1 MAEQAGTWRQV
12 DRAGSYLAALGADTA
27 STYLVYFGLAWI
39 AASASSQVWVAPVV
53 LGLETVPKMLLG
65 LFGGALADRWGVWRT
80 GRYTLAARVVLA
92 AAAVPVFALLAGSG
106 QIVALMLLALV
117 LGLLDAI
124 HEPALDAAAGLMAP
138 RDDEQTSLTGMAGVV
153 MQTAEVLAGPVVG
166 LLIAWWVGGPAA
178 VAVGLVFVALV
189 LFGRVSKGRPEER
202 DSSEGLWSDAIAG
215 LGVARSVGLMP
226 ILGLLTVANSAAT
239 APLVGALP
247 VIARTHHWTA
257 ETFGFVA
264 VAFALGAIGGAY
276 LATLLKDWPMPRKT
290 LAALVALIPAAGSL
304 ALFSVAGTPVLVFI
318 AAAVMGV
325 ACQFAGRLL
334 FAQIRSR
341 SPRRFLGR
349 VMGLTQAAVYV
360 GIPIGYGAYAALAAV
375 FSPPVA
381 GVTLA
386 VVLMLFALFCL
397 SRPRLWAATPDAG
410 LGGVDE
416 PDPSNVEAQQ

>member
-1 MAEQAGTWRQV
+1 MAEQAASWRQV
-12 DRAGSYLAALGADTA
+12 DRAGSYLAALATDTA
-27 STYLVYFGLAWI
+27 ATYLVYFGLAWI

-53 LGLETVPKMLLG
+53 LGLETVPKMVLG

-92 AAAVPVFALLAGSG
+92 VAAVPAFALLAGSE
-106 QIVALMLLALV
+106 QIVALVLLALV

-124 HEPALDAAAGLMAP
+124 HEPAMDAAAGLMAP
-138 RDDEQTSLTGMAGVV
+138 GEDEQTSLTGMVGVV

-166 LLIAWWVGGPAA
+166 LLLAWWVGGPAA
-178 VAVGLVFVALV
+178 VAVVLVIVALV

-202 DSSEGLWSDAIAG
+202 DGAEGLWSDAIAG

-226 ILGLLTVANSAAT
+226 ILGLLTVANSVAT

-247 VIARTHHWTA
+247 VIARSHHWTA

-276 LATLLKDWPMPRKT
+276 MATLLKGWSMPKKT
-290 LAALVALIPAAGSL
+290 FAALVALIPAAASL

-325 ACQFAGRLL
+325 SCQFAGRLL

-360 GIPIGYGAYAALAAV
+360 GIPVGYGAYAALAAI
-375 FSPPVA
+375 FSPPIA

-386 VVLMLFALFCL
+386 AVLLIFALFCL
-397 SRPRLWAATPDAG
+397 SQRRLWAAAPGRGSSGA
-410 LGGVDE
+410 DE
-416 PDPSNVEAQQ
+416 PDPSHVEAQQ